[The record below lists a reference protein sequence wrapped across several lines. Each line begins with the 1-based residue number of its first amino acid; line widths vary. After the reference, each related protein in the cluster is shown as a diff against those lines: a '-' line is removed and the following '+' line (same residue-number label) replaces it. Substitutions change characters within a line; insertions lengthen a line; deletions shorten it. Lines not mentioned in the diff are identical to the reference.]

1 MSEDISTNLTT
12 EVSMNQKTEMS
23 NFSSQYKFWGRF
35 NQILVGIGG
44 VFSVPFGIP
53 AIVAAVKLNK
63 SIENVDEV
71 SKDSSSQEFVES
83 VKDFH
88 KWLAINFIVILISTF
103 LIGILVG
110 GLIFATFAGI
120 VNEGKKG
127 GSIDFD
133 DNASMEYKKPKSN
146 RASENKNILSTDP
159 KNINT
164 DKINPFNIN
173 TEEGS
178 MSLDK
183 DGNMKIIDK
192 DGKVTTVN
200 IDGTLGSEK

>member
-1 MSEDISTNLTT
+1 MSEDISTVSTT
-12 EVSMNQKTEMS
+12 EVSMNQKPEVKDL
-23 NFSSQYKFWGRF
+23 SSQYKFWGRF

-71 SKDSSSQEFVES
+71 SKDQSSQDFVES
-83 VKDFH
+83 VKEFH
-88 KWLAINFIVILISTF
+88 KWVAINFIVILISTF

-110 GLIFATFAGI
+110 GIIFAAFAGL
-120 VNEGKKG
+120 VNEGKNK
-127 GSIDFD
+127 GSINFD
-133 DNASMEYKKPKSN
+133 DKSSMEYKKPKSERN
-146 RASENKNILSTDP
+146 TLPADPENISA
-159 KNINT
+159 

-178 MSLDK
+178 MSMDK

-200 IDGTLGSEK
+200 IDGTMGTEK